1 MCLNVIVMPN
11 KEEPSMES
19 TEKKHGADGIVELVT
34 EIMNPLV
41 DNSFSGEIKD
51 LVSNFKKSLE
61 KGDYS
66 YTDYV
71 AAESQLS
78 SKTYKGTSKHIYEKD
93 ILTIIKR
100 KQTGVRL
107 SKVIGDRLKKFSKD
121 FNSKDKIT
129 KKRIYD
135 IVENNQKTK
144 SKMINLTVKTLDK
157 VEQDL
162 LKLYKQLS
170 NREGLE

>member
-11 KEEPSMES
+11 KEGPSIES
-19 TEKKHGADGIVELVT
+19 TEIKHGANGIVELVT
-34 EIMNPLV
+34 DIMNSLA

-51 LVSNFKKSLE
+51 LVSDFKKTLSD
-61 KGDYS
+61 GGYS

-71 AAESQLS
+71 AADLQLS
-78 SKTYKGTSKHIYEKD
+78 SKTYTGMSKHIYETQ
-93 ILTIIKR
+93 ILTIIKQ